1 MPADKNLIA
10 TEHPDV
16 ETEYPTSIAQSQSWD
31 EEDVPSEKQAAEVM
45 KAIRELQSRLF
56 TGGRKFTREE
66 MNER

>member
-1 MPADKNLIA
+1 MPTDNNRIA

-16 ETEYPTSIAQSQSWD
+16 EAEYTTSNEQFQSQH
-31 EEDVPSEKQAAEVM
+31 ENNILPEKQAAEAM
-45 KAIRELQSRLF
+45 KAIRELQSSVC